1 MIFYCH
7 FSQEEKVQKS
17 RHNSFYNS
25 VASTSEDQSQTDKS
39 MIIGDE
45 IDKNR
50 LERSVSF
57 AVESSIQEYS
67 SFFET

>member
-1 MIFYCH
+1 M
-7 FSQEEKVQKS
+7 
-17 RHNSFYNS
+17 
-25 VASTSEDQSQTDKS
+25 ASTSEDQSQTDKS
-39 MIIGDE
+39 MTIGDE
-45 IDKNR
+45 IDKSR